1 MRTVSAREFYHS
13 SKLVDELPE
22 GGQLVVTAN
31 GKPKFLVSRY
41 GDRPKM
47 TREMAESLSSDW
59 DTPPGF
65 DSVAFLRDLKR

>member
-1 MRTVSAREFYHS
+1 MKTVTAREFYHS

-41 GDRPKM
+41 GERPKM
-47 TREMAESLSSDW
+47 TRKLAESLSSDW
-59 DTPPGF
+59 GTPPDF
-65 DSVAFLRDLKR
+65 DSVAFLQSLKK